1 MLILPGTDL
10 LFCCLNVIVLACVFM
25 TRGDHDQAYDIF
37 LRPKLVIKS
46 FADVDFTLRVLDLFK
61 SAEMGFPEP
70 CMTRIR

>member
-1 MLILPGTDL
+1 
-10 LFCCLNVIVLACVFM
+10 M

-37 LRPKLVIKS
+37 LRSKLVIKS
-46 FADVDFTLRVLDLFK
+46 FADVDFTLRVLDMSM